1 MPSRLTPAKIYTPL
15 LSPAL
20 FYGPFALRGESGDE
34 DSGPHDGGG
43 DSLGR
48 CVDVESLEGSGLDY
62 ESVDGEEDSVGKSV
76 LNLAVPALL
85 ALSIDPLMTIADTF
99 FVGRFPGPAASSAEA
114 LAGMGS
120 ASALLTISF
129 YIFNFLTTA
138 TAPLVGRSRSEGD
151 DEAAARVASQSLS
164 LAIILGSTLTLFLL
178 TLGPSVLLDAMGAE
192 FVGGPGRKAAEQFVT
207 IRSFA
212 AIPVLLSG
220 AATGI
225 LRGFMDTVTPTV
237 VLTAANLVNLGL
249 DVILVQYGGMG
260 AQGAAIATTLAEWIC
275 AVAYLVVLAG
285 VIPSAGLRGNN
296 AASNVAPPPPLAILP
311 SPSVPPWAEI
321 KPLVVASSAV
331 FLRTAA
337 LQLALVGAA
346 AMAARSALGGSIPT
360 GENTAT
366 AAATAAAIAAASVA
380 AHQIALQLWILCSFV
395 TDSLAAASQ
404 ALIADAV
411 GKSDPDRTRN
421 ISRVVFLYG
430 AGLGAVLAV
439 VLGAGAFGPQ
449 HILVESF
456 TADSQ
461 TREALSQILF
471 LVVLAQP
478 LNAFVFTSDGILQG
492 ASEFIYQAKT
502 MALSVLVAALSFLAL
517 QKWEVDLFTAGGDS
531 FLTLIHVW
539 ESLII
544 LQIMRGLTSW
554 VKLVDSKGPIN
565 LM

>member
-1 MPSRLTPAKIYTPL
+1 
-15 LSPAL
+15 
-20 FYGPFALRGESGDE
+20 
-34 DSGPHDGGG
+34 
-43 DSLGR
+43 
-48 CVDVESLEGSGLDY
+48 
-62 ESVDGEEDSVGKSV
+62 
-76 LNLAVPALL
+76 
-85 ALSIDPLMTIADTF
+85 
-99 FVGRFPGPAASSAEA
+99 
-114 LAGMGS
+114 
-120 ASALLTISF
+120 
-129 YIFNFLTTA
+129 
-138 TAPLVGRSRSEGD
+138 
-151 DEAAARVASQSLS
+151 
-164 LAIILGSTLTLFLL
+164 
-178 TLGPSVLLDAMGAE
+178 
-192 FVGGPGRKAAEQFVT
+192 
-207 IRSFA
+207 
-212 AIPVLLSG
+212 
-220 AATGI
+220 
-225 LRGFMDTVTPTV
+225 MDTVTPTV
-237 VLTAANLVNLGL
+237 ILTAANLVNLGL

-260 AQGAAIATTLAEWIC
+260 AQGAAIATTVAEWIC

-285 VIPSAGLRGNN
+285 VIPSSGLRENN
-296 AASNVAPPPPLAILP
+296 AASNVSPPPPLAILP

-321 KPLVVASSAV
+321 KPLVVASSAI

-360 GENTAT
+360 GEN
-366 AAATAAAIAAASVA
+366 AATAVAIAAASVA

-411 GKSDPDRTRN
+411 GKGDPDRTRN

-439 VLGAGAFGPQ
+439 VLGAGAFGPR
-449 HILVESF
+449 HLLVEAF
-456 TADSQ
+456 TDDSQ

-492 ASEFIYQAKT
+492 ASEFVYQAKT
-502 MALSVLVAALSFLAL
+502 MALSVLVAILSFLAL
-517 QKWEVDLFTAGGDS
+517 QKWEVDLFTTGGDS